1 MNNGAVRCGS
11 TVCNQVSKTF
21 TENPLPIGYFH
32 IATIPAGASNISI
45 LELKNSENYLGM
57 WEKVQEIVHSVNKI
71 IIGKIKWGDKI
82 ARILLLLAGDV
93 QSIDR
98 RYFDCGKTS

>member
-21 TENPLPIGYFH
+21 IENPLPIGYFN

-45 LELKNSENYLGM
+45 LEIKNSENYLGM
-57 WEKVQEIVHSVNKI
+57 WDTFLSLFY
-71 IIGKIKWGDKI
+71 D
-82 ARILLLLAGDV
+82 LLFLKPL
-93 QSIDR
+93 
-98 RYFDCGKTS
+98 

>member
-21 TENPLPIGYFH
+21 TENPLPIGYYN
-32 IATIPAGASNISI
+32 IDTIPAGASNISI

-57 WEKVQEIVHSVNKI
+57 
-71 IIGKIKWGDKI
+71 
-82 ARILLLLAGDV
+82 
-93 QSIDR
+93 
-98 RYFDCGKTS
+98 

>member
-21 TENPLPIGYFH
+21 IENPLPIGYYN

-57 WEKVQEIVHSVNKI
+57 
-71 IIGKIKWGDKI
+71 
-82 ARILLLLAGDV
+82 
-93 QSIDR
+93 
-98 RYFDCGKTS
+98 

>member
-21 TENPLPIGYFH
+21 TENPLPIGYYH
-32 IATIPAGASNISI
+32 VATIPAGASNISI

-57 WEKVQEIVHSVNKI
+57 YGNFSCESQRN
-71 IIGKIKWGDKI
+71 G
-82 ARILLLLAGDV
+82 
-93 QSIDR
+93 SIR
-98 RYFDCGKTS
+98 LNNRLN

>member
-21 TENPLPIGYFH
+21 TENPLPVGYYH
-32 IATIPAGASNISI
+32 VATIPAGASNISI

-57 WEKVQEIVHSVNKI
+57 YGNASKVRK
-71 IIGKIKWGDKI
+71 
-82 ARILLLLAGDV
+82 L
-93 QSIDR
+93 
-98 RYFDCGKTS
+98 